1 MIRLPLV
8 GCRRKVATLFQVG
21 QMQSVSATDILV
33 AQGTRHKAQG
43 TRHKGAIDCEA
54 NLETG
59 LVAGSQAGG
68 SWEQGDPILSERD
81 PDPATTAD
89 LIRVSLLLLHQRTRG
104 ESAPQHHTTTAHSP
118 ATNAKAQ
125 IFLLHPST
133 TDKLQSNH
141 YEF

>member
-1 MIRLPLV
+1 MIRSPLV
-8 GCRRKVATLFQVG
+8 ECRRKVATLFQVG
-21 QMQSVSATDILV
+21 EMQSASATDILV
-33 AQGTRHKAQG
+33 AQG

-89 LIRVSLLLLHQRTRG
+89 LIRVSLLLLHQG
-104 ESAPQHHTTTAHSP
+104 PEGNHHHSTTAQMQNPTS
-118 ATNAKAQ
+118 
-125 IFLLHPST
+125 S
-133 TDKLQSNH
+133 
-141 YEF
+141 